1 MTYLLSLFLCYFSL
15 TSKPLW
21 TKTAPW
27 CGISN
32 LKYILAGI
40 RALPVFQQ
48 YCTSANSERTSVHC
62 ATLDR
67 YIISFT
73 EGNITGCFK
82 IIPLNS
88 QRTFN
93 SNFIH
98 AFSRSHITH
107 ALSLMIST
115 RCQHGLQASLKYLKT
130 SQYSDTQTVCSYIIY
145 MSAHS
150 HTLSQVLIETGTDHL
165 STREFV
171 RVGIFS
177 QA

>member
-48 YCTSANSERTSVHC
+48 YCTSANSERASVHC

-130 SQYSDTQTVCSYIIY
+130 SQHSNRVLVYNIY
-145 MSAHS
+145 ER
-150 HTLSQVLIETGTDHL
+150 TLTHAFTGTDRNGNGPLEH
-165 STREFV
+165 
-171 RVGIFS
+171 
-177 QA
+177 